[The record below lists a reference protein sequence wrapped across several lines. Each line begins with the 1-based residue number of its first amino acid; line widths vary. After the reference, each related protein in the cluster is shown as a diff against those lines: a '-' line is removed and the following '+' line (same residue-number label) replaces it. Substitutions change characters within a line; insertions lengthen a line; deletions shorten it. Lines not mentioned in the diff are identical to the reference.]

1 MQDSTPQSENQTLV
15 FQSRDE
21 LAKFELAKVVYF
33 ESNCNYTK
41 VYYPNGCTLSIIA
54 SLSFVEKLLQDIN
67 SSVARKFLRVGRF
80 LIINTDYLFRIN
92 IIHQQLVLTDG
103 ITPQAF
109 TLKASKPSLRQLK
122 NVYKDRAICT
132 EQDEKQTSESKK

>member
-1 MQDSTPQSENQTLV
+1 MNMQDSTPQSENQTLV

-54 SLSFVEKLLQDIN
+54 SLSFIENLLSGMDN
-67 SSVARKFLRVGRF
+67 AVAKKFLRVGRF

-92 IIHQQLVLTDG
+92 VVHKQLVLTDG
-103 ITPQAF
+103 ICPQPF
-109 TLKASKPSLRQLK
+109 VLKASKPSLRQLK
-122 NVYKDRAICT
+122 SVYKDRAIW
-132 EQDEKQTSESKK
+132 EEKAQE